1 MENVNHLFL
10 FKGKSQTKTSR
21 LPKCVLPSRT
31 SATPQIGLFPI
42 TSLLF
47 YTVQTLAAPSVR
59 AVADM
64 RRRLVC
70 KSPLSSCPPGYALNV
85 WHMKHTVCQ
94 GDREH
99 WKGRALGTA
108 SPCYRAVPLLKD
120 ILKLSSLPVLCWFPM
135 ATSPLI
141 SHCNLVLIYT
151 WALWLVPY
159 ICQEA
164 LC

>member
-1 MENVNHLFL
+1 MWTISSCLKGNHKPKSLVSPNV
-10 FKGKSQTKTSR
+10 SSPAEPQ
-21 LPKCVLPSRT
+21 P
-31 SATPQIGLFPI
+31 APQIGLFPI

-47 YTVQTLAAPSVR
+47 HTVQTLAAP
-59 AVADM
+59 
-64 RRRLVC
+64 VC
-70 KSPLSSCPPGYALNV
+70 VLGHRHEETLSLWVPFKQLPSCLCSECIGI
-85 WHMKHTVCQ
+85 WSTVCQ

-99 WKGRALGTA
+99 QRGRALGTA

-141 SHCNLVLIYT
+141 SHCNLVSIYT

>member
-1 MENVNHLFL
+1 MWTISSCLKGNHKPKPLVSPNV
-10 FKGKSQTKTSR
+10 SSPAEPQ
-21 LPKCVLPSRT
+21 P
-31 SATPQIGLFPI
+31 APQIGLSQSQPPLPHCAD
-42 TSLLF
+42 TSCSQCACRD
-47 YTVQTLAAPSVR
+47 T
-59 AVADM
+59 DM

-70 KSPLSSCPPGYALNV
+70 KSPLSSCPPAYALNV
-85 WHMKHTVCQ
+85 WHMKQTVCQ

-99 WKGRALGTA
+99 RKGRALGTA

>member
-1 MENVNHLFL
+1 MWTISSCLKGNHKPKPLVSPNVSSPAEL
-10 FKGKSQTKTSR
+10 Q
-21 LPKCVLPSRT
+21 P
-31 SATPQIGLFPI
+31 APQIGLFPI
-42 TSLLF
+42 SSLLSC
-47 YTVQTLAAPSVR
+47 TMQTLAAPSVC
-59 AVADM
+59 AVTDT

-70 KSPLSSCPPGYALNV
+70 KSPLSSCPPVYALNV

-108 SPCYRAVPLLKD
+108 SPCYRAVSLLKD

-141 SHCNLVLIYT
+141 SHCNLVSIYT

>member
-1 MENVNHLFL
+1 MENVNRLFL
-10 FKGKSQTKTSR
+10 LKGKSQTKTSR

-31 SATPQIGLFPI
+31 SA
-42 TSLLF
+42 SLLF

-59 AVADM
+59 AVTDM
-64 RRRLVC
+64 RSRLVC
-70 KSPLSSCPPGYALNV
+70 KSPLSSCPPVYALNV

-99 WKGRALGTA
+99 QKGRALGTA
-108 SPCYRAVPLLKD
+108 SPCYHAVPLLKD
-120 ILKLSSLPVLCWFPM
+120 ILKLFSLPGLCWFPM

-151 WALWLVPY
+151 WALGLVPY